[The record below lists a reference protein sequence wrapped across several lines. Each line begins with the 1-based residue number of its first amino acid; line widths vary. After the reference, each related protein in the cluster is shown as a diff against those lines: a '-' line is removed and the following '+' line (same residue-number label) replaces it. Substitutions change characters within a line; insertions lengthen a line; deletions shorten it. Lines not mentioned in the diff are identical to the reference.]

1 MRVSVRHEGPAHALT
16 CYQPG
21 EINRLRRRR
30 RRWQMRRQKLL
41 PVVRLFLGR
50 LRWRRGKQPKMY
62 FGPGL
67 GTEND
72 FNHLVLRSGENMILR

>member
-1 MRVSVRHEGPAHALT
+1 
-16 CYQPG
+16 
-21 EINRLRRRR
+21 
-30 RRWQMRRQKLL
+30 MRRQKLL

-50 LRWRRGKQPKMY
+50 LPWRRGKQPKTC

-72 FNHLVLRSGENMILR
+72 FNHLVQFVITAIRTVPFPKGNVAQELLGTVLIMTLPFPVLVLRFLL